1 MLNFYNTKNKNFERR
16 LKIILDLRKKKQS
29 IKSSL
34 VKKILLDVYKFGDKA
49 VLKYEKKLIKN

>member
-34 VKKILLDVYKFGDKA
+34 VKKNFTRCL
-49 VLKYEKKLIKN
+49 